1 MTIDSRSLSI
11 KILNKFDEENKNF
24 QELRNYFFLKYQLE
38 PIIKYKVMAIT
49 NDIIR
54 LKGRLDMLIISVSKR
69 KIKQINLKILN
80 ILRLG
85 FYEILYE
92 KNTPNYASV
101 NSLVIIT
108 KKLINKKAGGF
119 VNAILRNLIRE
130 RKENANFLDKFKNSL
145 MWNSFP
151 IWLQKKWKNEYGS
164 KDFLKLISFFNK
176 KQNNFVRLNSCAIN
190 NKMMIGSEV
199 AEIALPLSFESQK
212 RKIQNNPNNQLFYLD
227 ASKSRITYAYGILME
242 KGDRLMYSDYY
253 KSRDY
258 YAKSLDLFVI
268 SRNYL
273 FNALQIKYENF
284 VQKMRNKEEIAFEKE
299 DIDYLYWLSGSLAG
313 SIQASQG
320 DPQYLIDLPNIKW
333 LLENAI
339 TVDPNWENGTL
350 SAAMMSVYLNDLSGD
365 KNAQK
370 TALSYF
376 DLAEK
381 QSNGLNASI
390 YVTLAENYAV
400 SKQDKKLFIEL
411 LDKAINID
419 VNKDKSL
426 KQSNKLSQ
434 SRAKWL
440 KSRVDDLFY
449 M

>member
-1 MTIDSRSLSI
+1 MD
-11 KILNKFDEENKNF
+11 
-24 QELRNYFFLKYQLE
+24 
-38 PIIKYKVMAIT
+38 
-49 NDIIR
+49 
-54 LKGRLDMLIISVSKR
+54 
-69 KIKQINLKILN
+69 
-80 ILRLG
+80 
-85 FYEILYE
+85 
-92 KNTPNYASV
+92 
-101 NSLVIIT
+101 
-108 KKLINKKAGGF
+108 
-119 VNAILRNLIRE
+119 
-130 RKENANFLDKFKNSL
+130 
-145 MWNSFP
+145 
-151 IWLQKKWKNEYGS
+151 
-164 KDFLKLISFFNK
+164 
-176 KQNNFVRLNSCAIN
+176 
-190 NKMMIGSEV
+190 
-199 AEIALPLSFESQK
+199 
-212 RKIQNNPNNQLFYLD
+212 
-227 ASKSRITYAYGILME
+227 
-242 KGDRLMYSDYY
+242 
-253 KSRDY
+253 
-258 YAKSLDLFVI
+258 
-268 SRNYL
+268 
-273 FNALQIKYENF
+273 KYENF
-284 VQKMRNKEEIAFEKE
+284 VQRMRDKEDISFEKE
-299 DIDYLYWLSGSLAG
+299 DIDYIYWLSGSLAG

-339 TVDPNWENGTL
+339 TIDPDWQKGAL

-370 TALSYF
+370 IALSYF

-419 VNKDKSL
+419 ISKDKSL

>member
-1 MTIDSRSLSI
+1 
-11 KILNKFDEENKNF
+11 
-24 QELRNYFFLKYQLE
+24 
-38 PIIKYKVMAIT
+38 
-49 NDIIR
+49 
-54 LKGRLDMLIISVSKR
+54 
-69 KIKQINLKILN
+69 
-80 ILRLG
+80 
-85 FYEILYE
+85 
-92 KNTPNYASV
+92 
-101 NSLVIIT
+101 
-108 KKLINKKAGGF
+108 
-119 VNAILRNLIRE
+119 
-130 RKENANFLDKFKNSL
+130 
-145 MWNSFP
+145 
-151 IWLQKKWKNEYGS
+151 
-164 KDFLKLISFFNK
+164 
-176 KQNNFVRLNSCAIN
+176 
-190 NKMMIGSEV
+190 
-199 AEIALPLSFESQK
+199 
-212 RKIQNNPNNQLFYLD
+212 
-227 ASKSRITYAYGILME
+227 
-242 KGDRLMYSDYY
+242 MYSDYY

-273 FNALQIKYENF
+273 INALEIKYENF
-284 VQKMRNKEEIAFEKE
+284 VQKMRNKEEITFEKE

-339 TVDPNWENGTL
+339 AVDPNWQNGTL

>member
-1 MTIDSRSLSI
+1 MNYVHLFQYMNDLI
-11 KILNKFDEENKNF
+11 KKF
-24 QELRNYFFLKYQLE
+24 
-38 PIIKYKVMAIT
+38 V
-49 NDIIR
+49 
-54 LKGRLDMLIISVSKR
+54 
-69 KIKQINLKILN
+69 LKIPL
-80 ILRLG
+80 
-85 FYEILYE
+85 F
-92 KNTPNYASV
+92 
-101 NSLVIIT
+101 
-108 KKLINKKAGGF
+108 LIF
-119 VNAILRNLIRE
+119 TL
-130 RKENANFLDKFKNSL
+130 
-145 MWNSFP
+145 
-151 IWLQKKWKNEYGS
+151 
-164 KDFLKLISFFNK
+164 
-176 KQNNFVRLNSCAIN
+176 LNSCAVN

-212 RKIQNNPNNQLFYLD
+212 RKIQNNPNNQLFYLN

-242 KGDRLMYSDYY
+242 KGDRLMYTDYY

-258 YAKSLDLFVI
+258 YLKSLELFVI

-273 FNALQIKYENF
+273 LNALEVKYENF
-284 VQKMRNKEEIAFEKE
+284 TQRMKNREEIVFEKE
-299 DIDYLYWLSGSLAG
+299 AIDYLYWLSGSLAG
-313 SIQASQG
+313 CIQASQG
-320 DPQYLIDLPNIKW
+320 DPQYLIDLPSIKW

-339 TVDPNWENGTL
+339 AVNPTWQNGTL
-350 SAAMMSVYLNDLSGD
+350 SAAMMSVYLNDLSGN

-370 TALSYF
+370 TALTYF

-419 VNKDKSL
+419 LIKDKSL

>member
-1 MTIDSRSLSI
+1 MSYALHFQYMSNLI
-11 KILNKFDEENKNF
+11 K
-24 QELRNYFFLKYQLE
+24 RFF
-38 PIIKYKVMAIT
+38 
-49 NDIIR
+49 
-54 LKGRLDMLIISVSKR
+54 SR
-69 KIKQINLKILN
+69 KISFLLIL
-80 ILRLG
+80 
-85 FYEILYE
+85 F
-92 KNTPNYASV
+92 S
-101 NSLVIIT
+101 
-108 KKLINKKAGGF
+108 
-119 VNAILRNLIRE
+119 
-130 RKENANFLDKFKNSL
+130 
-145 MWNSFP
+145 
-151 IWLQKKWKNEYGS
+151 
-164 KDFLKLISFFNK
+164 
-176 KQNNFVRLNSCAIN
+176 LNSCAIN
-190 NKMMIGSEV
+190 NNMMIGSEV
-199 AEIALPLSFESQK
+199 AEVALPLSFESQK
-212 RKIQNNPNNQLFYLD
+212 RKIQNNPSNQLFYLN

-258 YAKSLDLFVI
+258 YSKSLDLFVI

-273 FNALQIKYENF
+273 FNALDLKYEDF
-284 VQKMRNKEEIAFEKE
+284 FQKMRNKEQISFEKE
-299 DIDYLYWLSGSLAG
+299 DIDYIYWLSGSLAG

-339 TVDPNWENGTL
+339 AIDPDWQKGAL

-370 TALSYF
+370 TALSFF

-426 KQSNKLSQ
+426 KQANKLSQ

>member
-1 MTIDSRSLSI
+1 MNYVHLFQYMNDLI
-11 KILNKFDEENKNF
+11 KKFV
-24 QELRNYFFLKYQLE
+24 LKIPLF
-38 PIIKYKVMAIT
+38 
-49 NDIIR
+49 
-54 LKGRLDMLIISVSKR
+54 LIIT
-69 KIKQINLKILN
+69 L
-80 ILRLG
+80 
-85 FYEILYE
+85 
-92 KNTPNYASV
+92 
-101 NSLVIIT
+101 
-108 KKLINKKAGGF
+108 
-119 VNAILRNLIRE
+119 
-130 RKENANFLDKFKNSL
+130 
-145 MWNSFP
+145 
-151 IWLQKKWKNEYGS
+151 
-164 KDFLKLISFFNK
+164 
-176 KQNNFVRLNSCAIN
+176 LNSCAVN

-212 RKIQNNPNNQLFYLD
+212 RKIQNNPNNQLFYLN

-242 KGDRLMYSDYY
+242 KGDRLMYTDYY

-258 YAKSLDLFVI
+258 YLKSLELFVI

-273 FNALQIKYENF
+273 LNALEVKYENF
-284 VQKMRNKEEIAFEKE
+284 TQRMKNREEIVFEKE
-299 DIDYLYWLSGSLAG
+299 DIDYLYWLSGSFAG
-313 SIQASQG
+313 CIQASQG

-339 TVDPNWENGTL
+339 TVNPSWQNGTL

-370 TALSYF
+370 TALTYF

-381 QSNGLNASI
+381 QSDGLNASI

-419 VNKDKSL
+419 LNKDKSL

>member
-1 MTIDSRSLSI
+1 
-11 KILNKFDEENKNF
+11 
-24 QELRNYFFLKYQLE
+24 
-38 PIIKYKVMAIT
+38 
-49 NDIIR
+49 
-54 LKGRLDMLIISVSKR
+54 ML
-69 KIKQINLKILN
+69 
-80 ILRLG
+80 
-85 FYEILYE
+85 
-92 KNTPNYASV
+92 
-101 NSLVIIT
+101 
-108 KKLINKKAGGF
+108 
-119 VNAILRNLIRE
+119 
-130 RKENANFLDKFKNSL
+130 
-145 MWNSFP
+145 
-151 IWLQKKWKNEYGS
+151 
-164 KDFLKLISFFNK
+164 
-176 KQNNFVRLNSCAIN
+176 
-190 NKMMIGSEV
+190 GSEV

-212 RKIQNNPNNQLFYLD
+212 RKIQKNPGNQLFYLN

-258 YAKSLDLFVI
+258 FSKSLDLFVI

-273 FNALQIKYENF
+273 FIALDIKYKNF
-284 VQKMRNKEEIAFEKE
+284 VQRMRDKEDISFEKE
-299 DIDYLYWLSGSLAG
+299 DIDYIYWLSGSLAG

-339 TVDPNWENGTL
+339 TIDPDWQKGTL

-370 TALSYF
+370 IALSYF

-411 LDKAINID
+411 LDKAINVDIS
-419 VNKDKSL
+419 KDKSL

>member
-1 MTIDSRSLSI
+1 MSYALHFQYMSNLI
-11 KILNKFDEENKNF
+11 K
-24 QELRNYFFLKYQLE
+24 RYF
-38 PIIKYKVMAIT
+38 
-49 NDIIR
+49 
-54 LKGRLDMLIISVSKR
+54 SR
-69 KIKQINLKILN
+69 KISFLLIL
-80 ILRLG
+80 
-85 FYEILYE
+85 F
-92 KNTPNYASV
+92 S
-101 NSLVIIT
+101 
-108 KKLINKKAGGF
+108 
-119 VNAILRNLIRE
+119 
-130 RKENANFLDKFKNSL
+130 
-145 MWNSFP
+145 
-151 IWLQKKWKNEYGS
+151 
-164 KDFLKLISFFNK
+164 
-176 KQNNFVRLNSCAIN
+176 LNSCAIN
-190 NKMMIGSEV
+190 NNMMIGSEV
-199 AEIALPLSFESQK
+199 AEFTLPLSFESQK
-212 RKIQNNPNNQLFYLD
+212 RKIQNNPSNQLFYLN

-258 YAKSLDLFVI
+258 YSKSLDLFVI

-273 FNALQIKYENF
+273 YNALDLKYENF
-284 VQKMRNKEEIAFEKE
+284 IQKMRNKKQISFEKE
-299 DIDYLYWLSGSLAG
+299 DIEYIYWLSGSLAG

-339 TVDPNWENGTL
+339 AIDPDWQKGAL
-350 SAAMMSVYLNDLSGD
+350 STAMMSVYLNDLSGD

-370 TALSYF
+370 TALSFF

-381 QSNGLNASI
+381 QSNGLNASL

>member
-1 MTIDSRSLSI
+1 MTNFI
-11 KILNKFDEENKNF
+11 KK
-24 QELRNYFFLKYQLE
+24 YF
-38 PIIKYKVMAIT
+38 
-49 NDIIR
+49 
-54 LKGRLDMLIISVSKR
+54 SR
-69 KIKQINLKILN
+69 KISLLLIFVSLN
-80 ILRLG
+80 G
-85 FYEILYE
+85 
-92 KNTPNYASV
+92 
-101 NSLVIIT
+101 
-108 KKLINKKAGGF
+108 
-119 VNAILRNLIRE
+119 
-130 RKENANFLDKFKNSL
+130 
-145 MWNSFP
+145 
-151 IWLQKKWKNEYGS
+151 
-164 KDFLKLISFFNK
+164 
-176 KQNNFVRLNSCAIN
+176 CAIN
-190 NKMMIGSEV
+190 NNMMLGSEV
-199 AEIALPLSFESQK
+199 VEIALPLSFESQK
-212 RKIQNNPNNQLFYLD
+212 RKIQKNPGNQLFYLN

-258 YAKSLDLFVI
+258 FSKSLDLFVI

-273 FNALQIKYENF
+273 FIALDIKYENF
-284 VQKMRNKEEIAFEKE
+284 VQRMRDKEDISFEEE
-299 DIDYLYWLSGSLAG
+299 DIDYIYWLSGSLAG

-339 TVDPNWENGTL
+339 TIDPDWQKGTL

-365 KNAQK
+365 KNAEK
-370 TALSYF
+370 IALSYF

-411 LDKAINID
+411 LDKAINVDIS
-419 VNKDKSL
+419 KDKSL

>member
-1 MTIDSRSLSI
+1 
-11 KILNKFDEENKNF
+11 
-24 QELRNYFFLKYQLE
+24 
-38 PIIKYKVMAIT
+38 
-49 NDIIR
+49 
-54 LKGRLDMLIISVSKR
+54 
-69 KIKQINLKILN
+69 
-80 ILRLG
+80 
-85 FYEILYE
+85 
-92 KNTPNYASV
+92 
-101 NSLVIIT
+101 
-108 KKLINKKAGGF
+108 
-119 VNAILRNLIRE
+119 
-130 RKENANFLDKFKNSL
+130 
-145 MWNSFP
+145 
-151 IWLQKKWKNEYGS
+151 
-164 KDFLKLISFFNK
+164 
-176 KQNNFVRLNSCAIN
+176 
-190 NKMMIGSEV
+190 MIGSEV

-212 RKIQNNPNNQLFYLD
+212 RKIQNNPNNQLFYLN

-253 KSRDY
+253 KSREY

-273 FNALQIKYENF
+273 FNALEIKYENF
-284 VQKMRNKEEIAFEKE
+284 VQKMRNKEVIAFEKE

-339 TVDPNWENGTL
+339 AVDPNWQNGTL

>member
-1 MTIDSRSLSI
+1 MNYVHLFQYMNDLI
-11 KILNKFDEENKNF
+11 KKF
-24 QELRNYFFLKYQLE
+24 
-38 PIIKYKVMAIT
+38 I
-49 NDIIR
+49 
-54 LKGRLDMLIISVSKR
+54 
-69 KIKQINLKILN
+69 LKIPVFLIF
-80 ILRLG
+80 ILL
-85 FYEILYE
+85 
-92 KNTPNYASV
+92 S
-101 NSLVIIT
+101 
-108 KKLINKKAGGF
+108 
-119 VNAILRNLIRE
+119 
-130 RKENANFLDKFKNSL
+130 
-145 MWNSFP
+145 
-151 IWLQKKWKNEYGS
+151 
-164 KDFLKLISFFNK
+164 
-176 KQNNFVRLNSCAIN
+176 SCAVN

-212 RKIQNNPNNQLFYLD
+212 RKIQNNPNNQLFYLN

-242 KGDRLMYSDYY
+242 KGDRLMYADYY

-258 YAKSLDLFVI
+258 YLKSLELFVI

-273 FNALQIKYENF
+273 LNALELKYENF
-284 VQKMRNKEEIAFEKE
+284 TQRMKNREDIVFEKE

-313 SIQASQG
+313 CIQASQG
-320 DPQYLIDLPNIKW
+320 DPQYLIDLPTIKW
-333 LLENAI
+333 LIENAI
-339 TVDPNWENGTL
+339 AVNPTWQNGTL

-419 VNKDKSL
+419 LNKDKSL

>member
-1 MTIDSRSLSI
+1 MSYALHFQYMSNLI
-11 KILNKFDEENKNF
+11 K
-24 QELRNYFFLKYQLE
+24 RYF
-38 PIIKYKVMAIT
+38 
-49 NDIIR
+49 
-54 LKGRLDMLIISVSKR
+54 SR
-69 KIKQINLKILN
+69 KISFLLIL
-80 ILRLG
+80 
-85 FYEILYE
+85 F
-92 KNTPNYASV
+92 S
-101 NSLVIIT
+101 
-108 KKLINKKAGGF
+108 
-119 VNAILRNLIRE
+119 
-130 RKENANFLDKFKNSL
+130 
-145 MWNSFP
+145 
-151 IWLQKKWKNEYGS
+151 
-164 KDFLKLISFFNK
+164 
-176 KQNNFVRLNSCAIN
+176 LNSCAIN
-190 NKMMIGSEV
+190 NNMMIGSEV
-199 AEIALPLSFESQK
+199 AELTLPLSFESQK
-212 RKIQNNPNNQLFYLD
+212 RKIQNNPSNQLFYLN

-258 YAKSLDLFVI
+258 YSKSLDLFVI

-273 FNALQIKYENF
+273 FNALNLKYENF
-284 VQKMRNKEEIAFEKE
+284 IQKMRDKEQLSFEKE
-299 DIDYLYWLSGSLAG
+299 DIDYIYWLSGSLAG

-339 TVDPNWENGTL
+339 AIDPDWQKGAL

-370 TALSYF
+370 TALSFF

-426 KQSNKLSQ
+426 KQANKLSQ

>member
-1 MTIDSRSLSI
+1 MSYALHFQYMSNLI
-11 KILNKFDEENKNF
+11 K
-24 QELRNYFFLKYQLE
+24 RYF
-38 PIIKYKVMAIT
+38 
-49 NDIIR
+49 
-54 LKGRLDMLIISVSKR
+54 SR
-69 KIKQINLKILN
+69 KISFLLIL
-80 ILRLG
+80 
-85 FYEILYE
+85 F
-92 KNTPNYASV
+92 S
-101 NSLVIIT
+101 
-108 KKLINKKAGGF
+108 
-119 VNAILRNLIRE
+119 
-130 RKENANFLDKFKNSL
+130 
-145 MWNSFP
+145 
-151 IWLQKKWKNEYGS
+151 
-164 KDFLKLISFFNK
+164 
-176 KQNNFVRLNSCAIN
+176 LNSCAIN
-190 NKMMIGSEV
+190 NNMMIGSEI
-199 AEIALPLSFESQK
+199 AEFTLPLSFDTQK
-212 RKIQNNPNNQLFYLD
+212 RKIQNNPSNQLFYLN

-258 YAKSLDLFVI
+258 YSKSLDLFVV

-273 FNALQIKYENF
+273 LNALDLKYEDF
-284 VQKMRNKEEIAFEKE
+284 IQKMRNKEQISFEKE
-299 DIDYLYWLSGSLAG
+299 DIDYIYWLSGSLAG

-339 TVDPNWENGTL
+339 AIDPDWQKGAL

-370 TALSYF
+370 TALSFF

-419 VNKDKSL
+419 LKKDKSL
-426 KQSNKLSQ
+426 KQANKLSQ

>member
-1 MTIDSRSLSI
+1 MSYALHFQFMSNLI
-11 KILNKFDEENKNF
+11 K
-24 QELRNYFFLKYQLE
+24 RYF
-38 PIIKYKVMAIT
+38 
-49 NDIIR
+49 
-54 LKGRLDMLIISVSKR
+54 SR
-69 KIKQINLKILN
+69 KISFLLIL
-80 ILRLG
+80 
-85 FYEILYE
+85 F
-92 KNTPNYASV
+92 S
-101 NSLVIIT
+101 
-108 KKLINKKAGGF
+108 
-119 VNAILRNLIRE
+119 
-130 RKENANFLDKFKNSL
+130 
-145 MWNSFP
+145 
-151 IWLQKKWKNEYGS
+151 
-164 KDFLKLISFFNK
+164 
-176 KQNNFVRLNSCAIN
+176 LNSCAIN
-190 NKMMIGSEV
+190 NNMMIGSEV
-199 AEIALPLSFESQK
+199 AELTLPLSFESQK
-212 RKIQNNPNNQLFYLD
+212 RKIQNNPSNQLFYLN

-258 YAKSLDLFVI
+258 YSKSLDLFVI

-273 FNALQIKYENF
+273 FNALNLKYENF
-284 VQKMRNKEEIAFEKE
+284 IQKMRDKEQLSFEKE
-299 DIDYLYWLSGSLAG
+299 DIDYIYWLSGSLAG

-339 TVDPNWENGTL
+339 AVDPDWQKGAL

-370 TALSYF
+370 TALSFF

-426 KQSNKLSQ
+426 KQANKLSQ

>member
-1 MTIDSRSLSI
+1 MLMSYVLH
-11 KILNKFDEENKNF
+11 F
-24 QELRNYFFLKYQLE
+24 KY
-38 PIIKYKVMAIT
+38 M
-49 NDIIR
+49 
-54 LKGRLDMLIISVSKR
+54 
-69 KIKQINLKILN
+69 
-80 ILRLG
+80 
-85 FYEILYE
+85 
-92 KNTPNYASV
+92 
-101 NSLVIIT
+101 
-108 KKLINKKAGGF
+108 
-119 VNAILRNLIRE
+119 
-130 RKENANFLDKFKNSL
+130 
-145 MWNSFP
+145 
-151 IWLQKKWKNEYGS
+151 
-164 KDFLKLISFFNK
+164 
-176 KQNNFVRLNSCAIN
+176 NNFINTYFSKSITPLLIVLSLNGCAIN
-190 NKMMIGSEV
+190 NNMMIGSEI
-199 AEIALPLSFESQK
+199 AEITLPLSFESQK
-212 RKIQNNPNNQLFYLD
+212 RKVQKHPGNQLFYLN

-253 KSRDY
+253 KSREY
-258 YAKSLDLFVI
+258 YSKSLDLFVI

-273 FNALQIKYENF
+273 FNALNIKYENF
-284 VQKMRNKEEIAFEKE
+284 VQRMRNKEDILFEKE
-299 DIDYLYWLSGSLAG
+299 DIDYIYWLSGSLAG

-333 LLENAI
+333 LLEGAI
-339 TVDPNWENGTL
+339 EIDPDWQKGTL

-376 DLAEK
+376 YLAEK

-400 SKQDKKLFIEL
+400 SKQDKELFIEL

-419 VNKDKSL
+419 INKDKSF

>member
-1 MTIDSRSLSI
+1 
-11 KILNKFDEENKNF
+11 
-24 QELRNYFFLKYQLE
+24 
-38 PIIKYKVMAIT
+38 
-49 NDIIR
+49 
-54 LKGRLDMLIISVSKR
+54 
-69 KIKQINLKILN
+69 
-80 ILRLG
+80 
-85 FYEILYE
+85 
-92 KNTPNYASV
+92 
-101 NSLVIIT
+101 
-108 KKLINKKAGGF
+108 
-119 VNAILRNLIRE
+119 
-130 RKENANFLDKFKNSL
+130 
-145 MWNSFP
+145 
-151 IWLQKKWKNEYGS
+151 
-164 KDFLKLISFFNK
+164 
-176 KQNNFVRLNSCAIN
+176 
-190 NKMMIGSEV
+190 
-199 AEIALPLSFESQK
+199 
-212 RKIQNNPNNQLFYLD
+212 
-227 ASKSRITYAYGILME
+227 
-242 KGDRLMYSDYY
+242 
-253 KSRDY
+253 
-258 YAKSLDLFVI
+258 
-268 SRNYL
+268 
-273 FNALQIKYENF
+273 
-284 VQKMRNKEEIAFEKE
+284 MRNKEDISFEKE
-299 DIDYLYWLSGSLAG
+299 DIDYIYWLSGSLAG

-339 TVDPNWENGTL
+339 EIDPDWQKGTL

-400 SKQDKKLFIEL
+400 SKQDKELFIEL

-419 VNKDKSL
+419 INKDKSF

>member
-1 MTIDSRSLSI
+1 MTNFI
-11 KILNKFDEENKNF
+11 KK
-24 QELRNYFFLKYQLE
+24 YF
-38 PIIKYKVMAIT
+38 
-49 NDIIR
+49 
-54 LKGRLDMLIISVSKR
+54 SR
-69 KIKQINLKILN
+69 KISLLLIFVSLN
-80 ILRLG
+80 G
-85 FYEILYE
+85 
-92 KNTPNYASV
+92 
-101 NSLVIIT
+101 
-108 KKLINKKAGGF
+108 
-119 VNAILRNLIRE
+119 
-130 RKENANFLDKFKNSL
+130 
-145 MWNSFP
+145 
-151 IWLQKKWKNEYGS
+151 
-164 KDFLKLISFFNK
+164 
-176 KQNNFVRLNSCAIN
+176 CAIN
-190 NKMMIGSEV
+190 NNMMLGSEV
-199 AEIALPLSFESQK
+199 VEIALPLSFESQK
-212 RKIQNNPNNQLFYLD
+212 RKIQKNPGNQLFYLN

-258 YAKSLDLFVI
+258 FSKSLDLFVI

-273 FNALQIKYENF
+273 FIALDIKYENF
-284 VQKMRNKEEIAFEKE
+284 VQRMRDKEDISFEEE
-299 DIDYLYWLSGSLAG
+299 DIDYIYWLSGSLAG

-339 TVDPNWENGTL
+339 TIDPDWQKGTL

-370 TALSYF
+370 IALSYF

-419 VNKDKSL
+419 ISKDKSL

>member
-1 MTIDSRSLSI
+1 MSNLFKR
-11 KILNKFDEENKNF
+11 
-24 QELRNYFFLKYQLE
+24 YF
-38 PIIKYKVMAIT
+38 
-49 NDIIR
+49 
-54 LKGRLDMLIISVSKR
+54 SR
-69 KIKQINLKILN
+69 KISFLFIL
-80 ILRLG
+80 L
-85 FYEILYE
+85 
-92 KNTPNYASV
+92 S
-101 NSLVIIT
+101 
-108 KKLINKKAGGF
+108 
-119 VNAILRNLIRE
+119 
-130 RKENANFLDKFKNSL
+130 
-145 MWNSFP
+145 
-151 IWLQKKWKNEYGS
+151 
-164 KDFLKLISFFNK
+164 
-176 KQNNFVRLNSCAIN
+176 LNSCAIN
-190 NKMMIGSEV
+190 NNMMIGSEV
-199 AEIALPLSFESQK
+199 AEFTLPLSFESQK
-212 RKIQNNPNNQLFYLD
+212 RKIQNNPSNQLFYLN

-258 YAKSLDLFVI
+258 YSKSLNLFVI

-273 FNALQIKYENF
+273 FNALDLKYENF
-284 VQKMRNKEEIAFEKE
+284 IQKMRNKEQISFEKE
-299 DIDYLYWLSGSLAG
+299 DIDYIYWLSGSLAG

-339 TVDPNWENGTL
+339 VVDPDWQKGAL

-370 TALSYF
+370 TALSFF

-426 KQSNKLSQ
+426 KQANKLSQ

>member
-1 MTIDSRSLSI
+1 M
-11 KILNKFDEENKNF
+11 
-24 QELRNYFFLKYQLE
+24 NYVHPTRY
-38 PIIKYKVMAIT
+38 M
-49 NDIIR
+49 N
-54 LKGRLDMLIISVSKR
+54 
-69 KIKQINLKILN
+69 NLKKYF
-80 ILRLG
+80 LRT
-85 FYEILYE
+85 IH
-92 KNTPNYASV
+92 T
-101 NSLVIIT
+101 I
-108 KKLINKKAGGF
+108 
-119 VNAILRNLIRE
+119 
-130 RKENANFLDKFKNSL
+130 
-145 MWNSFP
+145 
-151 IWLQKKWKNEYGS
+151 
-164 KDFLKLISFFNK
+164 ISFF
-176 KQNNFVRLNSCAIN
+176 LLSSCAVN
-190 NKMMIGSEV
+190 NNLMVGSEI
-199 AEIALPLSFESQK
+199 AELTMPLSFETQK
-212 RKIQNNPNNQLFYLD
+212 RKIQKNPNNRLFYLN

-253 KSRDY
+253 KSREY
-258 YAKSLDLFVI
+258 YSKSLDLFLI

-273 FNALQIKYENF
+273 INALEIKYEDF
-284 VQKMRNKEEIAFEKE
+284 SQKMRNNEKIDFERE
-299 DIDYLYWLSGSLAG
+299 DIDYLYWLSGSIAG

-320 DPQYLIDLPNIKW
+320 DPQYLIDLPKIKW

-339 TVDPNWENGTL
+339 SLKPDWENGSL

-381 QSNGLNASI
+381 QSKGLNASI

-400 SKQDKKLFIEL
+400 SKQNKKLFIEL
-411 LDKAINID
+411 LDKAISID
-419 VNKDKSL
+419 VNEDKSL

>member
-1 MTIDSRSLSI
+1 MLMNCVHLFLYMFSVTIKFI
-11 KILNKFDEENKNF
+11 FKKIYL
-24 QELRNYFFLKYQLE
+24 LLFFL
-38 PIIKYKVMAIT
+38 T
-49 NDIIR
+49 
-54 LKGRLDMLIISVSKR
+54 
-69 KIKQINLKILN
+69 
-80 ILRLG
+80 
-85 FYEILYE
+85 LY
-92 KNTPNYASV
+92 
-101 NSLVIIT
+101 
-108 KKLINKKAGGF
+108 
-119 VNAILRNLIRE
+119 
-130 RKENANFLDKFKNSL
+130 
-145 MWNSFP
+145 
-151 IWLQKKWKNEYGS
+151 
-164 KDFLKLISFFNK
+164 
-176 KQNNFVRLNSCAIN
+176 SCAVN

-199 AEIALPLSFESQK
+199 AEITLPLSFETQK
-212 RKIQNNPNNQLFYLD
+212 RKIQKNPNNQLFYLN

-253 KSRDY
+253 KSREY
-258 YAKSLDLFVI
+258 YTKSLDLFII

-273 FNALQIKYENF
+273 FNALELKYENF
-284 VQKMRNKEEIAFEKE
+284 ITKMRNKEKIVFKKE

-339 TVDPNWENGTL
+339 AIDPDWQNGTL
-350 SAAMMSVYLNDLSGD
+350 SAAMMSVYLNDLTGD

-370 TALSYF
+370 IALFYF

-381 QSNGLNASI
+381 QSNASNASI

-400 SKQDKKLFIEL
+400 SLQDKKLFIEL

-419 VNKDKSL
+419 INNNKSL

>member
-1 MTIDSRSLSI
+1 MNYVHLFQYMNNFI
-11 KILNKFDEENKNF
+11 NKFFIRKT
-24 QELRNYFFLKYQLE
+24 FLL
-38 PIIKYKVMAIT
+38 
-49 NDIIR
+49 
-54 LKGRLDMLIISVSKR
+54 LII
-69 KIKQINLKILN
+69 I
-80 ILRLG
+80 
-85 FYEILYE
+85 F
-92 KNTPNYASV
+92 
-101 NSLVIIT
+101 
-108 KKLINKKAGGF
+108 
-119 VNAILRNLIRE
+119 
-130 RKENANFLDKFKNSL
+130 
-145 MWNSFP
+145 
-151 IWLQKKWKNEYGS
+151 
-164 KDFLKLISFFNK
+164 
-176 KQNNFVRLNSCAIN
+176 LNSCAVN
-190 NKMMIGSEV
+190 NKMMVGSEV

-212 RKIQNNPNNQLFYLD
+212 RKIQNNPNNQLFYLN

-258 YAKSLDLFVI
+258 YSKSLDLFVI

-273 FNALQIKYENF
+273 LNALEVKYENF
-284 VQKMRNKEEIAFEKE
+284 TQRMRNREEIVFEKE

-339 TVDPNWENGTL
+339 AVDPNWQNGTL

-370 TALSYF
+370 TALFYF

-400 SKQDKKLFIEL
+400 SKQDKKLFVEL
-411 LDKAINID
+411 LDKAIKID
-419 VNKDKSL
+419 VNKEKSL

>member
-1 MTIDSRSLSI
+1 MTNFI
-11 KILNKFDEENKNF
+11 KK
-24 QELRNYFFLKYQLE
+24 YF
-38 PIIKYKVMAIT
+38 
-49 NDIIR
+49 
-54 LKGRLDMLIISVSKR
+54 SR
-69 KIKQINLKILN
+69 KISLLLIFVSLN
-80 ILRLG
+80 G
-85 FYEILYE
+85 
-92 KNTPNYASV
+92 
-101 NSLVIIT
+101 
-108 KKLINKKAGGF
+108 
-119 VNAILRNLIRE
+119 
-130 RKENANFLDKFKNSL
+130 
-145 MWNSFP
+145 
-151 IWLQKKWKNEYGS
+151 
-164 KDFLKLISFFNK
+164 
-176 KQNNFVRLNSCAIN
+176 CAIN
-190 NKMMIGSEV
+190 NNMMLGSEV
-199 AEIALPLSFESQK
+199 VEIALPLSFESQK
-212 RKIQNNPNNQLFYLD
+212 RKIQKNPGNQLFYLN

-258 YAKSLDLFVI
+258 FSKSLDLFVI

-273 FNALQIKYENF
+273 FIALDIKYENF
-284 VQKMRNKEEIAFEKE
+284 VQRMRDKEDISFEEE
-299 DIDYLYWLSGSLAG
+299 DIDYIYWLSGSLAG

-339 TVDPNWENGTL
+339 TIDPDWQKGTL

-370 TALSYF
+370 IALSYF

-411 LDKAINID
+411 LDKAINVDIS
-419 VNKDKSL
+419 KDKSL